1 MSKKYD
7 VKLSIEAEKDLQ
19 GIIIYI
25 KDKLKEP
32 IIAKKHAHIMKK
44 EIKSLEYFPE
54 RYAIIDNKKI
64 KELGIRKLII
74 RKFNL
79 LYSKNRYLSCS
90 LYIRKTFQIAILIY
104 TFYLAYHNM
113 I

>member
-19 GIIIYI
+19 GISIYI

-74 RKFNL
+74 KNYIAFYRINEDKKIVNVERI
-79 LYSKNRYLSCS
+79 LYGASDWMYEL
-90 LYIRKTFQIAILIY
+90 
-104 TFYLAYHNM
+104 
-113 I
+113 